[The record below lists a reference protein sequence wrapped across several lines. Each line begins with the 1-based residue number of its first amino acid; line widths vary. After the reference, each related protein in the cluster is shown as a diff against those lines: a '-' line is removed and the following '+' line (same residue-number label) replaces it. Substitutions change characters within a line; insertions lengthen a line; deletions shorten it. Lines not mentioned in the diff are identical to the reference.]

1 MGPMATLLI
10 SFFWQGTNQRADA
23 FGEDMNARSLFA
35 EEIVKKV
42 RKTVGQEFPIIF
54 RYSQ

>member
-10 SFFWQGTNQRADA
+10 RFFWQGTNQRADA

-54 RYSQ
+54 RYPR